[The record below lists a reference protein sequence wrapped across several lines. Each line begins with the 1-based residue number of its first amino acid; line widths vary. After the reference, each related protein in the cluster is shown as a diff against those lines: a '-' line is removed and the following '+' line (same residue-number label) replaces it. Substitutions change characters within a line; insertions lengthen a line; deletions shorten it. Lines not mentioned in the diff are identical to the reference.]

1 MAKFLKPTP
10 IRDGFGRAL
19 IALGESDK
27 RVVALTADLSSSIRV
42 HWFAERFPDRFFQM
56 GVAESDMMGTA
67 AGMALGGLIPF
78 ATTFAVFATS
88 LANQTV
94 RLSIAY
100 NRANVKI
107 AASHGGITVGPDGAT
122 HQAFEDIAL
131 MRVIPDMMVVV
142 PCDANEAYDAT
153 EAIAAYDGPVYLR
166 MGRGTAPICRE
177 RTEKFELGRAFVL
190 REGGDV
196 ALFTCGE
203 MVHLALAS
211 AKVLASDGISAAVV
225 NVPTVKPLDHDTVR
239 QVAAIC
245 GACVSVEEHS
255 VLGGLGSA
263 IAESLSQQLPSP
275 QEYVGVQDSFGE
287 SGEAQEILEAYGL
300 SIPAVVCAAKLA
312 IVRKNA

>member
-1 MAKFLKPTP
+1 MLKFIKPTP
-10 IRDGFGRAL
+10 IRDGFGQAL
-19 IALGESDK
+19 IALGESNK
-27 RVVALTADLSSSIRV
+27 RVVVLTADLSSSIRV

-56 GVAESDMMGTA
+56 GVAESDLMGTA
-67 AGMALGGLIPF
+67 AGMALGGLMPF

-131 MRVIPDMMVVV
+131 MRVIPDMTVVV

-153 EAIAAYDGPVYLR
+153 EAIGAYDGPVYLR

-177 RTEKFELGRAFVL
+177 RTERFELGRAYVL

-196 ALFTCGE
+196 AFFTCGE
-203 MVHLALAS
+203 KAHLALAS

-225 NVPTVKPLDHDTVR
+225 NVPTVKPLRPRYRATGCR
-239 QVAAIC
+239 YMRRLCIC
-245 GACVSVEEHS
+245 G
-255 VLGGLGSA
+255 GT
-263 IAESLSQQLPSP
+263 QR
-275 QEYVGVQDSFGE
+275 
-287 SGEAQEILEAYGL
+287 SGRPGQRH
-300 SIPAVVCAAKLA
+300 C
-312 IVRKNA
+312 